1 MRDDLSLAMVTVKR
15 FRGRKPPY
23 VQVEEFES
31 GPLGHEG
38 GMTNVHPPR
47 PAPAPAPLHDLSAT
61 MGDRRASGKA
71 ARKRAKRGALG
82 DWREDER
89 GHDALSTILHQD
101 KIRLPDLVPI
111 RHQRMALSAWNYYRG
126 AAAVM
131 AADLASQ
138 PDSGLT
144 VQLGGDDHVLNFGL
158 WASPERN
165 LSFDLR
171 DFDETLPGPFE
182 WDVKRFAA
190 SLVVAA
196 RENRVAP
203 EVGDAAVSA
212 GIEAYCERMRR
223 YRTMP
228 EVDIWYDGM
237 HVDSLISYFEPAD
250 QGRVSVHIEKKRK
263 RRTSR
268 GAFAKLTTMVHGRP
282 RITTEPP
289 IRVTISDDE
298 QDDLTDHLLAE
309 YRLTLQEDRRSL
321 FDRFTVVDVV
331 RQVVGVGSVG
341 MQVYLVLLEGRT
353 GADPLFLQVKQAG
366 PSVYEAYT
374 QPSRHDNHGERVI
387 SGKRLVQTATDIF
400 VGWGSLHG
408 NDYYVR
414 QFRDMKIIP
423 TTDLIAPRL
432 AEFATAC
439 GETLARAHA
448 RTGDPVAIDAY
459 IGKGKKFAAAMGR
472 FARAYADQ
480 NERDHAQ
487 LVSAIASGTVESQ
500 PG

>member
-1 MRDDLSLAMVTVKR
+1 MR
-15 FRGRKPPY
+15 
-23 VQVEEFES
+23 
-31 GPLGHEG
+31 
-38 GMTNVHPPR
+38 
-47 PAPAPAPLHDLSAT
+47 HDLAAT
-61 MGDRRASGKA
+61 AAERQASGKA
-71 ARKRAKRGALG
+71 ARKRVTRGTLG
-82 DWREDER
+82 HWDEGQR
-89 GHDALSTILHQD
+89 GQDALETVLAQNQ
-101 KIRLPDLVPI
+101 IRVPELVPI
-111 RHQRMALSAWNYYRG
+111 RHQRMAASPWNYYRG

-138 PDSGLT
+138 PHSGLN
-144 VQLGGDDHVLNFGL
+144 VQLCGDAHVLNFGL
-158 WASPERN
+158 WATPERN

-196 RENRVAP
+196 RENRIKPARAA
-203 EVGDAAVSA
+203 AAVTA
-212 GIEAYCERMRR
+212 GVEAYCKRMRR
-223 YRTMP
+223 YATMP
-228 EVDIWYDGM
+228 ELDIWYDGT
-237 HVDSLISYFEPAD
+237 HVDRLLGYFEPAD
-250 QGRVSVHIEKKRK
+250 RGRVSVHIERGRR

-268 GAFAKLTTMVHGRP
+268 GAFAKLVAMAHGRP
-282 RITTEPP
+282 RITEDPP
-289 IRVTISDDE
+289 VRVTIGDE
-298 QDDLTDHLLAE
+298 EQADLVDHLLAG
-309 YRLTLQEDRRSL
+309 YRLTLREDQRSL
-321 FDRFTVVDVV
+321 FDRFTEADVV

-341 MQVYLVLLEGRT
+341 MRVYLVLLEGRT
-353 GADPLFLQVKQAG
+353 GADPLFLQAKQAG
-366 PSVYEAYT
+366 PSVYEAHT
-374 QPSRHDNHGERVI
+374 RPSRHDNHGERVI

-408 NDYYVR
+408 RDYYVR

-448 RTGDPVAIDAY
+448 RTGDPMAIDSY
-459 IGKGKKFAAAMGR
+459 IGKGRNFTAAISR

-487 LVSAIASGTVESQ
+487 LVSAIASGIVESHV
-500 PG
+500 G